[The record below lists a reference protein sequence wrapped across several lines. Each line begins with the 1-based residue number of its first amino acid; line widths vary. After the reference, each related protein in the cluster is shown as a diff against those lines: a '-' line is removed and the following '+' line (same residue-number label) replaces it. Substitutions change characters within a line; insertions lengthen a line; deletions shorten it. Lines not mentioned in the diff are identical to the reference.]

1 MHKVVVNGTTGEASQ
16 IDHTSDDDKEWE
28 DNKTAGDAAMP
39 NWLKGLIKKTASQK
53 IEAFAP
59 MWKQNNIS
67 SDMMSLQN
75 KGSDNWSDAEKA
87 RWDAAEAVWKKISDV
102 RTVSDTL
109 ESSISV
115 MNSDQMHTFARNIVK
130 NSAWILK

>member
-75 KGSDNWSDAEKA
+75 KGSDNWTDAEKV
-87 RWDAAEAVWKKISDV
+87 RWDEAEAVWKKISDV

-109 ESSISV
+109 ESSISG

-130 NSAWILK
+130 NSAWDS

>member
-75 KGSDNWSDAEKA
+75 KGSDNWSGAEKA

-109 ESSISV
+109 ESSISG

-130 NSAWILK
+130 NSAWDS

>member
-59 MWKQNNIS
+59 LWKQNNIS

-109 ESSISV
+109 ESSISG

-130 NSAWILK
+130 NSAWDS

>member
-109 ESSISV
+109 ESSISG
-115 MNSDQMHTFARNIVK
+115 MNSDQLHTFARNIVK
-130 NSAWILK
+130 NSAWDS

>member
-1 MHKVVVNGTTGEASQ
+1 MHKVVVNGTTGEVSQ
-16 IDHTSDDDKEWE
+16 IDHTSDDDKECN

-39 NWLKGLIKKTASQK
+39 NWLKGLIKKTASQR

-75 KGSDNWSDAEKA
+75 KGSDNWTDAETV
-87 RWDAAEAVWKKISDV
+87 RWDEAEAVWKKISDV

-109 ESSISV
+109 ENSIADMS
-115 MNSDQMHTFARNIVK
+115 SDQMHAFARNIVK
-130 NSAWILK
+130 NSAWDS

>member
-75 KGSDNWSDAEKA
+75 KGADNWSDAEKA

-109 ESSISV
+109 ESSISG

-130 NSAWILK
+130 NSAWDS

>member
-1 MHKVVVNGTTGEASQ
+1 MHKVVVNGTTGEASK
-16 IDHTSDDDKEWE
+16 IYHTSDYDKEWE

-87 RWDAAEAVWKKISDV
+87 RWAAAEAVWKKISDV

-109 ESSISV
+109 ESSISG

-130 NSAWILK
+130 NSAWDS

>member
-87 RWDAAEAVWKKISDV
+87 RWDEAEAVWKKLSDV

-109 ESSISV
+109 ASSISG

-130 NSAWILK
+130 NSAWDS

>member
-75 KGSDNWSDAEKA
+75 KGSDNWTDAEKV
-87 RWDAAEAVWKKISDV
+87 RWDEAEAVWKKISDV

-109 ESSISV
+109 ENSIADMS
-115 MNSDQMHTFARNIVK
+115 SDQMHAFARNIVK
-130 NSAWILK
+130 NSAWDS

>member
-87 RWDAAEAVWKKISDV
+87 RWDEAEAVWKKISDV

-109 ESSISV
+109 ESSISG

-130 NSAWILK
+130 NSAWDS

>member
-109 ESSISV
+109 ESSISG
-115 MNSDQMHTFARNIVK
+115 MNSAQMHTFARNIVK
-130 NSAWILK
+130 NSAWDS

>member
-87 RWDAAEAVWKKISDV
+87 RWAAAEAVWKKISDV

-109 ESSISV
+109 ESSISG

-130 NSAWILK
+130 NSAWDS

>member
-109 ESSISV
+109 ESSISG

-130 NSAWILK
+130 NSAWDS

>member
-109 ESSISV
+109 ESSISG

-130 NSAWILK
+130 NSAWYS

>member
-87 RWDAAEAVWKKISDV
+87 RWAAAEAVWKKISDV

-109 ESSISV
+109 ENSIADMS
-115 MNSDQMHTFARNIVK
+115 SDQMHAFARNIVK
-130 NSAWILK
+130 NSAWDS

>member
-1 MHKVVVNGTTGEASQ
+1 MHKVVVNGTTGEVSQ
-16 IDHTSDDDKEWE
+16 IDHTSDDDKEWN

-75 KGSDNWSDAEKA
+75 KGSDNWTDAEKV
-87 RWDAAEAVWKKISDV
+87 RWDEAEAVWKKISDV

-109 ESSISV
+109 ENSIADMS
-115 MNSDQMHTFARNIVK
+115 SDQMHAFARNIVK
-130 NSAWILK
+130 NSEWDS